1 MITLPLL
8 SSLLLLMQGAPAE
21 PPATNAPADP
31 PLAMPLID
39 ARLSGCLAQAR
50 SDSAAAI
57 VQAEQWRAEITAGSR
72 ALPLQC
78 LGTAYANRSMWAE
91 AEAAFAEAAAD
102 LAARPA
108 PDPRRLSALHAQ
120 AGNAALANGDAA
132 GALTHFNA
140 GLSAL
145 DGMAVPGRVA
155 AGLHVDRARA
165 LVALSRD
172 DDAAQALIFA
182 QEGDPQDATA
192 FLLGATLARR
202 TGRLADAARAIAVAD
217 ALSPGNP
224 DIMLEG
230 GLIAAMAGDDLTAAS
245 AWRRIVESAPGSETA
260 SRAQFYLQQLDAMR
274 SDAPSAPA
282 SKAPPP
288 QDPDMQEIGR

>member
-1 MITLPLL
+1 MTILPLL
-8 SSLLLLMQGAPAE
+8 SPLLLSLQG
-21 PPATNAPADP
+21 PPATNAPANP
-31 PLAMPLID
+31 PQAMTLAD

-57 VQAEQWRAEITAGSR
+57 AEADQWRAEITAGSR

-102 LAARPA
+102 LAAHPA

-120 AGNAALANGDAA
+120 AGNAALASGDAA

-140 GLSAL
+140 GLAVL
-145 DGMAVPGRVA
+145 AGTAVPGRVA

-172 DDAAQALIFA
+172 DDAAQALLFA

-230 GLIAAMAGDDLTAAS
+230 GLIAALAGDDMTAAS
-245 AWRRIVESAPGSETA
+245 AWRRIVESTPGSETA
-260 SRAQFYLQQLDAMR
+260 ARAQFYLQQLDAMR
-274 SDAPSAPA
+274 ADEPAAAATQATSPQAPDS
-282 SKAPPP
+282 
-288 QDPDMQEIGR
+288 QEIGR